1 MQIRFASP
9 LPWWVV
15 IAIAVIGGV
24 AICLWYWRE
33 VRQIRSRWSVLLA
46 VLRGTAFFL
55 LFVMLL
61 RPSIEYT
68 WTQGDLS
75 RLRIL
80 MDTSSSMQTRDE
92 PSLQNPNESVSRI
105 ERVKQSLVHETNGQ
119 LSLLARLARQ
129 HHIDVVNLEGQ
140 VIWDSQQTTMLDSNW
155 EIAADRART
164 PLGEALLAQIREG
177 LATEIAAQTNQAGGE
192 LSGAPKITSSK
203 FDALVLISDGQ
214 SNGAIEPIDL
224 LSQNSESNLPIYT
237 AAAGKEFEPIDLGI
251 LSSSL
256 STKVRKEDFLRGTV
270 RIKER
275 CPEGTSYKLLFKN
288 GGVVVYEQ
296 RLTVGNQG
304 IRDVSFEFAALES
317 FDLAESRL
325 DRTDE
330 SRRAI
335 PIDLECEI
343 VPIVDLAELTLTNN
357 VRMLSTWG
365 ITRENRIL
373 ILDPRGRW
381 ETRYIRNALE
391 RDPNWE
397 LVGRLGISEF
407 EKSSAIESKE
417 ALGSFDL
424 VILTSDAAK
433 TLGTEQSQWL
443 SDFVS
448 KTGGGMIWIDSV
460 RSDRELN
467 EPWKTLLPFQWES
480 QSEAVYSQPNLAR
493 QGGLR
498 LMGSAIEEPALKL
511 APEDSAGSIWDRLAG
526 PRSALV
532 QKAKPGCEVLVEF
545 KGFRGKPGRGQSEE
559 DWFPLI
565 LTSRFGQGRIL
576 SLASD
581 ETWRWRYEVADLYHQ
596 RFWNQISV
604 WCMRPPFAV
613 SDEYLSVD
621 AGSRVYTV
629 DEAVTIRAKL
639 LNEDR
644 LPIENGNVKAV
655 FSQSGTELA
664 RLEMTEQID
673 SGGVYQ
679 GAFRDLESL
688 TKSMAFDPTKEVMV
702 HIEATGVPWEAIK
715 TKTSF
720 RIDQTVDLESSQLAC
735 DTERLASIAQKT
747 KAESLTL
754 QSLDELEN
762 LLSVHTRGSINKG
775 RLSLAESYIW
785 LGLIMTVLALEWI
798 LRKRF
803 GLV

>member
-1 MQIRFASP
+1 MQIRFAS
-9 LPWWVV
+9 LFPWWAV
-15 IAIAVIGGV
+15 IAIAVIGSV

-33 VRQIRSRWSVLLA
+33 VRQIRSRWGLLLA
-46 VLRGTAFFL
+46 ILRGVAFFL
-55 LFVMLL
+55 LITMLL

-68 WTQGDLS
+68 WTEGDLS

-80 MDTSSSMQTRDE
+80 MDTSSSMKTRDE
-92 PSLQNPNESVSRI
+92 PSLQNPSELVSRI
-105 ERVKQSLVHETNGQ
+105 ERVKQSLVNETNGQ
-119 LSLLARLARQ
+119 PSLLARLARQ
-129 HHIDVVNLEGQ
+129 HRIDVVNLEGQ
-140 VIWDSQQTTMLDSNW
+140 VMWDSQQTTMLDSNW
-155 EIAADRART
+155 ELAADRART
-164 PLGEALLAQIREG
+164 PLGEALLAQMREG
-177 LATEIAAQTNQAGGE
+177 VATEIASQAGTNP
-192 LSGAPKITSSK
+192 SGAPKLMSTK
-203 FDALVLISDGQ
+203 FDAIVLISDGQ

-224 LSQNSESNLPIYT
+224 LSQNSENDLPIYT

-317 FDLAESRL
+317 FELAESRL
-325 DRTDE
+325 DRTNE

-343 VPIVDLAELTLTNN
+343 VPIADLEEMTLTNN

-424 VILTSDAAK
+424 VILTHDAAK
-433 TLGTEQSQWL
+433 VLGNEQSQWL

-448 KTGGGMIWIDSV
+448 KTGGGVIWIDSV

-467 EPWKTLLPFQWES
+467 EPWKTLLPFQLET
-480 QSEAVYSQPNLAR
+480 QAEAVYSRANLAR

-511 APEDSAGSIWDRLAG
+511 APEDSNGSIWDRLAG
-526 PRSALV
+526 PGSALV

-545 KGFRGKPGRGQSEE
+545 KAFRDQVERGQSEE

-565 LTSRFGQGRIL
+565 ITSRFGQGRIL

-596 RFWNQISV
+596 RFWNQVSV

-621 AGSRVYTV
+621 AGNRVYTV
-629 DEAVTIRAKL
+629 DEPVTIRAKL

-664 RLEMTEQID
+664 RLEMLEQID

-679 GAFRDLESL
+679 GVFRDLESL
-688 TKSMAFDPTKEVMV
+688 TKSIAYDPTKEVTV
-702 HIEATGVPWEAIK
+702 HIEASGVPWEALK

-747 KAESLTL
+747 KVESLSL

-785 LGLIMTVLALEWI
+785 LSLIMTVLAVEWI

>member
-1 MQIRFASP
+1 M
-9 LPWWVV
+9 
-15 IAIAVIGGV
+15 
-24 AICLWYWRE
+24 
-33 VRQIRSRWSVLLA
+33 
-46 VLRGTAFFL
+46 
-55 LFVMLL
+55 
-61 RPSIEYT
+61 
-68 WTQGDLS
+68 
-75 RLRIL
+75 
-80 MDTSSSMQTRDE
+80 
-92 PSLQNPNESVSRI
+92 
-105 ERVKQSLVHETNGQ
+105 
-119 LSLLARLARQ
+119 
-129 HHIDVVNLEGQ
+129 
-140 VIWDSQQTTMLDSNW
+140 
-155 EIAADRART
+155 
-164 PLGEALLAQIREG
+164 
-177 LATEIAAQTNQAGGE
+177 
-192 LSGAPKITSSK
+192 
-203 FDALVLISDGQ
+203 LISDGQ

-237 AAAGKEFEPIDLGI
+237 AAAERNSKPIDLGI

-545 KGFRGKPGRGQSEE
+545 KGFRDKTGARSVGGR
-559 DWFPLI
+559 L
-565 LTSRFGQGRIL
+565 
-576 SLASD
+576 
-581 ETWRWRYEVADLYHQ
+581 V
-596 RFWNQISV
+596 
-604 WCMRPPFAV
+604 
-613 SDEYLSVD
+613 SVD
-621 AGSRVYTV
+621 PYIA
-629 DEAVTIRAKL
+629 IW
-639 LNEDR
+639 
-644 LPIENGNVKAV
+644 
-655 FSQSGTELA
+655 SGANT
-664 RLEMTEQID
+664 
-673 SGGVYQ
+673 
-679 GAFRDLESL
+679 F
-688 TKSMAFDPTKEVMV
+688 
-702 HIEATGVPWEAIK
+702 
-715 TKTSF
+715 
-720 RIDQTVDLESSQLAC
+720 
-735 DTERLASIAQKT
+735 
-747 KAESLTL
+747 
-754 QSLDELEN
+754 
-762 LLSVHTRGSINKG
+762 
-775 RLSLAESYIW
+775 
-785 LGLIMTVLALEWI
+785 
-798 LRKRF
+798 F
-803 GLV
+803 GE